1 MAIPH
6 PLISGKFMLYA
17 PVGVYMVVRVY
28 MVYGL
33 MRALIDT
40 VNQLPLLHMLYA
52 PIGCLHG
59 SGCVHGLSLD
69 SLI

>member
-6 PLISGKFMLYA
+6 PLISGNCMLYA

-52 PIGCLHG
+52 PMGVYMVVG
-59 SGCVHGLSLD
+59 VYMD
-69 SLI
+69 